1 MVSISKLRYGFFV
14 LFIFFLMNSCNSTT
28 NNDTPTVQAEEYPE
42 FIKNESLTAPVTE
55 NVKLDSTL
63 KNTSSFHTVEIK
75 QMKFQPNELKLHKGD
90 TVLWINKDITDHDVT
105 EETKKAWTSSKLP
118 IGKSWSKVVEESAN
132 YFCSLHVVMKGKLIV
147 E

>member
-55 NVKLDSTL
+55 NVKLDTAL

-118 IGKSWSKVVEESAN
+118 MGKSWSKVVEESAN

>member
-75 QMKFQPNELKLHKGD
+75 QMKFQPNELKLHIGD

>member
-1 MVSISKLRYGFFV
+1 MKAISKLRYGFFALFV
-14 LFIFFLMNSCNSTT
+14 LFLMNGCNSSS
-28 NNDTPTVQAEEYPE
+28 NNDTTEI
-42 FIKNESLTAPVTE
+42 IKGENVVASVAE
-55 NVKLDSTL
+55 NVKLDPTL

-105 EETKKAWTSSKLP
+105 EETKKAWTSSKLSM
-118 IGKSWSKVVEESAN
+118 GKSWSKVVEESAN
-132 YFCSLHVVMKGKLIV
+132 YFCSMHVVMKGKLIV

>member
-1 MVSISKLRYGFFV
+1 MQ
-14 LFIFFLMNSCNSTT
+14 T
-28 NNDTPTVQAEEYPE
+28 EEYPDFTKKE
-42 FIKNESLTAPVTE
+42 NPTAAIE
-55 NVKLDSTL
+55 NDSSDFAL
-63 KNTSSFHTVEIK
+63 KNTSSFHTIEIK

-118 IGKSWSKVVEESAN
+118 MGKSWSMIVEESAD

>member
-1 MVSISKLRYGFFV
+1 MKAISKLRYGFFV
-14 LFIFFLMNSCNSTT
+14 LFVLFLMNGCNSSS
-28 NNDTPTVQAEEYPE
+28 NNDTTE
-42 FIKNESLTAPVTE
+42 FIKGE

-63 KNTSSFHTVEIK
+63 KKTSSFHTVEIK

-118 IGKSWSKVVEESAN
+118 MGKSWSKVIEESAN
-132 YFCSLHVVMKGKLIV
+132 YYCSIHVVMKGKLIV

>member
-1 MVSISKLRYGFFV
+1 
-14 LFIFFLMNSCNSTT
+14 MNSCNSTT

-118 IGKSWSKVVEESAN
+118 MGKSWSKVIEESAN
-132 YFCSLHVVMKGKLIV
+132 YYCSIHVVMEGKLIV

>member
-1 MVSISKLRYGFFV
+1 MSKFRYSFFV
-14 LFIFFLMNSCNSTT
+14 LLVFFLINSCNSSS
-28 NNDTPTVQAEEYPE
+28 NSDTPAMQTEEYPDFTKKE
-42 FIKNESLTAPVTE
+42 NPTAAIE
-55 NVKLDSTL
+55 NDSSDFAL
-63 KNTSSFHTVEIK
+63 KNTSSFHTIEIK

-118 IGKSWSKVVEESAN
+118 MGKSWSMIVEESAD

>member
-1 MVSISKLRYGFFV
+1 MRVMSKSRYGLFV
-14 LFIFFLMNSCNSTT
+14 LFAFFLINGCDSSS
-28 NNDTPTVQAEEYPE
+28 NNGTPPEYSEEYPDLRKE
-42 FIKNESLTAPVTE
+42 ENSTAPITE
-55 NVKLDSTL
+55 SSNSDFTP

-75 QMKFQPNELKLHKGD
+75 QMKFQPNELKVHKGD

-105 EETKKAWTSSKLP
+105 EETKKAWTSSKLSM
-118 IGKSWSKVVEESAN
+118 GESWTKVVNESAE

>member
-1 MVSISKLRYGFFV
+1 
-14 LFIFFLMNSCNSTT
+14 MNSCNSTT

-55 NVKLDSTL
+55 NVKLDTAL

-118 IGKSWSKVVEESAN
+118 MGKSWSKVVEESAN

>member
-118 IGKSWSKVVEESAN
+118 MGKSWSKVVEESAN

>member
-118 IGKSWSKVVEESAN
+118 ISKSWSKVVEESAN

>member
-55 NVKLDSTL
+55 NVKLDTTL

-118 IGKSWSKVVEESAN
+118 MGKSWSKVVEESAN

>member
-1 MVSISKLRYGFFV
+1 
-14 LFIFFLMNSCNSTT
+14 MNSCNSTT

-118 IGKSWSKVVEESAN
+118 MGKSWSKVVEESAN